1 MKIEETFEVPA
12 SIEQVWDFITD
23 PRKMAACL
31 PSVESVEV
39 LDDRH
44 YEVIVKQKVGF
55 ISATFKI
62 QTEVL
67 EKQAPV
73 RLVLSNKG
81 KTIAGASGTLKS
93 TDTITLT
100 SAPDQATEVRVVSE
114 LTLGGQLAVLGA
126 KLIEAKS
133 KELFAE
139 ATAKLKEKLGAA
151 RPAEP
156 AAAQPANILARLKSL
171 LQALKSLL
179 FRRWMAKPERTS
191 E

>member
-12 SIEQVWDFITD
+12 SVERVWEFIAD
-23 PRKMAACL
+23 PRKMASCL

-44 YEVIVKQKVGF
+44 YQVIVKQKVGF

-67 EKQAPV
+67 EKQAPF
-73 RLVLSNKG
+73 RMVLSNRG
-81 KTIAGASGTLKS
+81 KTIAGANGTLKS
-93 TDTITLT
+93 TDTIVLK
-100 SAPDQATEVRVVSE
+100 SAPNQATEVQVVSE
-114 LTLGGQLAVLGA
+114 LTLGGQLAILGA

-139 ATAKLKEKLGAA
+139 ATANLKEKLGAT
-151 RPAEP
+151 PPSEP
-156 AAAQPANILARLKSL
+156 TATQPGRTMARLKSL
-171 LQALKSLL
+171 LQTLKGL
-179 FRRWMAKPERTS
+179 FFGRWRRWMAKPE
-191 E
+191 